1 MRDYTNPPGTQPSQP
16 SRGFGLLLS
25 DGPQVIIELGRS
37 RNPTVPNSQIR
48 KTVVSPAQDHATIAA
63 VVREL
68 MNGLSWNK
76 SRELVKTGRVS
87 IDDAQCFDPATRVSS
102 GAVVEIN
109 PTGKRRRA
117 PVLEPERLVYV
128 DADLVVVEKPAG
140 LISVPFDD
148 DDTRDS
154 LIERT
159 RMALRE
165 RERAQP
171 SKSGSDRL
179 GVVQRLDKDTTGL
192 LVFARTRRARK
203 GLEAQFRAHSIE
215 RRYVA
220 LVHGRAEAA
229 VHDSFLIGDRG
240 DGLRGSWR
248 GANPPPAAK
257 RAITKVRVE
266 QRLRGPTG
274 ELTLISCRIETG
286 RQHQIRIH
294 MAEAGHRLVGEP
306 IYLVGSPSS
315 GRNRARREAE
325 PKPDPL
331 AELGATRPM
340 LHAASLGFRHPSHDR
355 PLRFE
360 SPLPADFR
368 ALLDRLP

>member
-1 MRDYTNPPGTQPSQP
+1 MAD
-16 SRGFGLLLS
+16 
-25 DGPQVIIELGRS
+25 E
-37 RNPTVPNSQIR
+37 IR
-48 KTVVSPAQDHATIAA
+48 KMVVADDRDHATVAA
-63 VVREL
+63 IVREL
-68 MNGLSWNK
+68 MDELSWNK
-76 SRELVKTGRVS
+76 SRELVRTGRVS
-87 IDDAQCFDPATRVSS
+87 IDGSLCFDPATRVAA

-117 PVLEPERLVYV
+117 PSLEPERIVYV
-128 DADLVVVEKPAG
+128 DAELVVVDKPAG
-140 LISVPFDD
+140 LISVPFDERD
-148 DDTRDS
+148 SIHARPGADQRDS

-159 RMALRE
+159 RVALLE
-165 RERAQP
+165 RERSESP
-171 SKSGSDRL
+171 NKSDRL

-220 LVHGRAEAA
+220 LVFGHAEAA
-229 VHDSFLIGDRG
+229 VYDTHLIGDRG

-248 GANPPPAAK
+248 GAKPPPAAK

-266 QRLRGPTG
+266 ERLRGPEG

-306 IYLVGSPSS
+306 LY
-315 GRNRARREAE
+315 GRPRAAGKTSVE
-325 PKPDPL
+325 PKP
-331 AELGATRPM
+331 ELGATRPL
-340 LHAASLGFRHPSHDR
+340 LHAASLGFRHPAHDR

-368 ALLDRLP
+368 AVLDTLRKR